1 MEDDE
6 DTFVTIGTPLEFIDE
21 DDPIKKPQKELQAV
35 GVGTKARPRFHGAF
49 TGGFSA
55 GYFNTVGS
63 KDGFTPSSFTS
74 SKEKKNEF
82 STQRPEDFMDEEDF
96 AEHGIAPRKFQ
107 TSDSFVSED
116 RKRQRDQAIKSAT
129 ADTLLGSTTALA
141 DLIVPERLTIG
152 VKLLRKM
159 GWKEGQGLGPRYE
172 KKAKSGKSSKD
183 SQRKVYG
190 CSLPQEMSEESDEE
204 IPENV
209 TFAPKD
215 VNPVKIGA
223 KDNVHGIGY
232 RGLDPRKALPATHV
246 SLFPAPAITK
256 TGKKGIRG
264 TAFGVGAL
272 EEDDEDIYSRDH
284 LSNYDMTMD
293 IEEDIHMGW
302 TAPGRGKKQAVPVGY
317 VGNLLEGFTLSG
329 KKLPPRKI
337 FPPPHLPSNY
347 KPLYTFRKE
356 DSAPVSHTNT
366 EQDAVSRGLT
376 LGETPVFESVFDL
389 IPQKDKERLNA
400 AKSRAEGTIDVQSS
414 SNTEKNSSDSHIHT
428 SQTSVSS
435 AVPAMESTAGTQ
447 SSPMATAGSQP
458 SPMATAK
465 EPSKLG
471 TLQSPHTSRA
481 AVFSPFVKDPEKQ
494 RRYDQ
499 YISLVKE
506 GNPDAYEHVAGSH
519 MTEWERER
527 EMEEFSK
534 AARFYKPMTSMM
546 ASRFTRAKFH
556 DDEDKVEMPAQEEGN
571 KNDRQSAAKMKMY
584 GTLTRDSY
592 EWHPDRVVCKR
603 FNIPDPYPGS
613 TITGVPKV
621 KRDKYSVFNFLNFTS
636 NEPIEEKSVSQDSE
650 MKALPAPETKQ
661 DKAESVSFKITAKSH
676 PKMTTSI
683 FSSLNEEKP
692 KGSSSEN
699 VQKEEEA
706 RPSMDLFEA
715 IFGNTDSE
723 DSEEDTPKATSNIS
737 NSPPAT
743 LSQASN
749 KRSSESPTTDITET
763 RDQSSNLDKGHHHS
777 GRSNSEKN
785 KNRSESDKSGS
796 KERTSANPTTSIF
809 SHLFQEPQKEEV
821 SLLPGAPVAIETLEM
836 RLSGENR
843 VEDSFGPEL
852 PPVMKESAGGSLK
865 GNGVMQPEHQKS
877 YYEGRGEKDRHRER
891 KKEKYRDKE
900 KGQHKDRHRSRS
912 RGDRERDSSDRHKKH
927 KHTKSKKSKH
937 KKKHKKEKKSHKKE
951 KQTVSY
957 SSSDAD
963 SESDSDSPVSNQ
975 ELLQRW
981 RSLTKE
987 GKL

>member
-1 MEDDE
+1 MCY
-6 DTFVTIGTPLEFIDE
+6 FLEN
-21 DDPIKKPQKELQAV
+21 QAR
-35 GVGTKARPRFHGAF
+35 GCKI
-49 TGGFSA
+49 
-55 GYFNTVGS
+55 
-63 KDGFTPSSFTS
+63 SSFRNGAGS
-74 SKEKKNEF
+74 DIF
-82 STQRPEDFMDEEDF
+82 LDF

-141 DLIVPERLTIG
+141 DLIVPERLTMG

-183 SQRKVYG
+183 SQRKMYG

-204 IPENV
+204 IPENI

-215 VNPVKIGA
+215 VNPIKIGA

-272 EEDDEDIYSRDH
+272 EEDDEDIYSQDH

-347 KPLYTFRKE
+347 KPLHTFRKE
-356 DSAPVSHTNT
+356 DTAPVSHTNT

-414 SNTEKNSSDSHIHT
+414 STSNTEKNSSDSHIHT
-428 SQTSVSS
+428 SQSS
-435 AVPAMESTAGTQ
+435 AVSVMDSTAGTQ
-447 SSPMATAGSQP
+447 L

-471 TLQSPHTSRA
+471 TLQSPHTGKG

-506 GNPDAYEHVAGSH
+506 GNSDAYEHVAGSH
-519 MTEWERER
+519 MTEWERKR

-556 DDEDKVEMPAQEEGN
+556 DDEDKVELPAQEEGN
-571 KNDRQSAAKMKMY
+571 KTDRQSAAKMKMY
-584 GTLTRDSY
+584 GALTRDSY

-636 NEPIEEKSVSQDSE
+636 NEPIEEKSVSQESE

-661 DKAESVSFKITAKSH
+661 DKADSVSFKINTKSQ
-676 PKMTTSI
+676 PKITTSI

-692 KGSSSEN
+692 KASSSEN

-743 LSQASN
+743 LSKASN
-749 KRSSESPTTDITET
+749 KRSSDSPTTDITET
-763 RDQSSNLDKGHHHS
+763 RDKSSYPDKKHHHS
-777 GRSNSEKN
+777 GRSDSEKN
-785 KNRSESDKSGS
+785 KNRSESDKSAS

-809 SHLFQEPQKEEV
+809 SHLFQKTQKEEV

-836 RLSGENR
+836 RLSGENG

-865 GNGVMQPEHQKS
+865 GNGVMQPEVQKS
-877 YYEGRGEKDRHRER
+877 YYEGRGEKDRHRDR
-891 KKEKYRDKE
+891 KKEKHRDKD
-900 KGQHKDRHRSRS
+900 KGQHKDRHRDRSRS
-912 RGDRERDSSDRHKKH
+912 RGDREKDSSDKHKKH

-951 KQTVSY
+951 KHSVSY

-981 RSLTKE
+981 RSLTKD